1 MLRRSLIL
9 MDNNNPVQKAVILSQ
24 ESFHEGPGQESV
36 VMNLFWGVRALDR
49 SHVSMWDDE
58 YRGEL
63 HWDPEFSLSDY
74 QQEFIDI
81 CSRAKTEEK
90 VLAV

>member
-1 MLRRSLIL
+1 MSK
-9 MDNNNPVQKAVILSQ
+9 DT
-24 ESFHEGPGQESV
+24 FHEGPGQETV
-36 VMNLFWGVRALDR
+36 AMNLFWGVSALDR
-49 SHVSMWDDE
+49 SRVSMWDDE

-63 HWDPEFSLSDY
+63 KWNHEFSLGNY

-90 VLAV
+90 VLAVSCFLEDFRNWLL